1 MKKAFS
7 LIELIVVVVIIG
19 IAASFAIPNYLKTRE
34 HALGKEA
41 SSNLKL
47 IAAAERIY
55 RMEQGTYY
63 PPTSV
68 PPESN
73 INNINTNLRLLIV
86 ETNWDYSIQGGVNS
100 FTAYA
105 DRNGSGGYLDCQY
118 SLANDDA
125 DFEPEC
131 NSSCP

>member
-7 LIELIVVVVIIG
+7 LLELIIVVVIMG
-19 IAASFAIPNYLKTRE
+19 IAASFAIPSYFKTRE

-63 PPTSV
+63 PPSGT
-68 PPESN
+68 ESG
-73 INNINTNLRLLIV
+73 IDNINTNLRLLIV
-86 ETNWDYSIQGGVNS
+86 ETNWDYSILGGVNS
-100 FTAYA
+100 FTAHA

-118 SLANDDA
+118 SLANNDA
-125 DFEPEC
+125 DGEPQV
-131 NSSCP
+131 NGSCP